1 MSETCS
7 LAHLFTVCVFLH
19 VLNMNVSETCLLRVS
34 VTCMCTCTISEASHV
49 LAAVHS
55 VHA

>member
-1 MSETCS
+1 
-7 LAHLFTVCVFLH
+7 
-19 VLNMNVSETCLLRVS
+19 MNVSETCLLRVS